1 MAVRQVVT
9 GQFAQ
14 LLVIQRVE
22 VALQQLTIDVRLGIT
37 VIRYR
42 GRRHRMAAALSWCL
56 GLPEARAFPA
66 LGHVLRPGSQETQS
80 PSRP

>member
-42 GRRHRMAAALSWCL
+42 GRRHRMA
-56 GLPEARAFPA
+56 
-66 LGHVLRPGSQETQS
+66 
-80 PSRP
+80 

>member
-1 MAVRQVVT
+1 MWPSDVATRQFFQNDRFAREPAQGRVDAMAVRQVVT

-42 GRRHRMAAALSWCL
+42 GRRHRMA
-56 GLPEARAFPA
+56 
-66 LGHVLRPGSQETQS
+66 
-80 PSRP
+80 